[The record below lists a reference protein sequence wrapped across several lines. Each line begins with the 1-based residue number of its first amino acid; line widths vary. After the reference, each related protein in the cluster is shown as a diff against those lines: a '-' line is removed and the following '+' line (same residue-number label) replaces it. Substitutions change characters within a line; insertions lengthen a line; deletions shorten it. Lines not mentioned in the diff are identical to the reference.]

1 MSTTPANLQLSAS
14 MYKRTP
20 LRISTMVA
28 TAHFGTTLNLNQLFT
43 DITPILIPLWYADQG
58 ILKFE
63 HRDQVV
69 GESHRDALTKRRIS
83 KDSFF
88 NQSTLVVRR
97 SVPAGGWKE
106 VNLKLFANGG
116 VQMTGIISE
125 EFARETLTWII
136 AELGRLERSPFAEP
150 AVVQRFNVQLVN
162 SDYSVGCSLRR
173 DRLHEIL
180 TTQYGIFSLFESTI
194 YQGVNTKYYHNVKGD
209 TTRPGQ
215 CACKTICK
223 GQGTGD
229 GEGQCKR
236 ITMSIFQ
243 TGNIIITGAR
253 NMEQIMIAY
262 EFLNKVLDKH
272 AGEIIRAAAVPA
284 AAAVKAPAK
293 AAAKT
298 KTKAPAAL
306 TA

>member
-1 MSTTPANLQLSAS
+1 MEYETNMIGSST
-14 MYKRTP
+14 
-20 LRISTMVA
+20 
-28 TAHFGTTLNLNQLFT
+28 
-43 DITPILIPLWYADQG
+43 
-58 ILKFE
+58 
-63 HRDQVV
+63 RDV
-69 GESHRDALTKRRIS
+69 LTKR
-83 KDSFF
+83 KLTEKTFF
-88 NQSTLVVRR
+88 NQATLVIRKR
-97 SVPAGGWKE
+97 LNDERGWKE
-106 VNLKLFANGG
+106 VNIKLFANGG

-125 EFARETLTWII
+125 EFARDTLTWII
-136 AELGRLERSPFAEP
+136 QELGRLERSPFAAP
-150 AVVQRFNVQLVN
+150 AVVERFNVQLVN

-180 TTQYGIFSLFESTI
+180 TTEYGIFSLFESTI

-209 TTRPGQ
+209 TSRPGQ
-215 CACKTICK
+215 CTCKTICK

-262 EFLNKVLDKH
+262 DFLNKVLDKH
-272 AGEIIRAAAVPA
+272 AGEVIRAAPA
-284 AAAVKAPAK
+284 AAA
-293 AAAKT
+293 AAV
-298 KTKAPAAL
+298 